1 MQTRQ
6 TKTEIESFV
15 KNWVARNVHGV
26 KGPVPTEVDRLAAAL
41 TGAARA
47 EGISGGEL
55 NQALGD
61 IDDYLTEQYRQITAA
76 AA

>member
-1 MQTRQ
+1 MKTQQ
-6 TKTEIESFV
+6 TKTEIEAFV
-15 KNWVARNVHGV
+15 KDWIARNVRSV
-26 KGPVPTEVDRLAAAL
+26 KGSVPTEVDRLASEL

-55 NQALGD
+55 NRALGD

>member
-1 MQTRQ
+1 
-6 TKTEIESFV
+6 
-15 KNWVARNVHGV
+15 V
-26 KGPVPTEVDRLAAAL
+26 KGSVPTEVDRLASEL

-55 NQALGD
+55 NRTLGD
-61 IDDYLTEQYRQITAA
+61 IDDYLTEQYRQISAA